1 MGIDVVGQ
9 RNRGLC
15 FFVFVALFI
24 VALFIVRSSF
34 RRRGD
39 IDAIEIAASQ
49 MQLY

>member
-24 VALFIVRSSF
+24 VRSSF

-39 IDAIEIAASQ
+39 IDASEIAASR
-49 MQLY
+49 MQSY